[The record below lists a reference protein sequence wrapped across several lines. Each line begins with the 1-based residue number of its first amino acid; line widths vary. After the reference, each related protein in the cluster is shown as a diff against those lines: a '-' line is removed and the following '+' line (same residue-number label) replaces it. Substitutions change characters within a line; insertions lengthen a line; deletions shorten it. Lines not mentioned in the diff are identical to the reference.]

1 MCGKLC
7 RKRKH
12 KPDLEEEMLLEL
24 MEELRLLGL
33 HRKRELVTHKT

>member
-1 MCGKLC
+1 MCGKLF

-24 MEELRLLGL
+24 MEELQLLGL
-33 HRKRELVTHKT
+33 RRKRELVTHKT